1 MGWNAYLAK
10 KYLRSPSK
18 RGIRLV
24 LRLAIFGVALGVA
37 TLMLT
42 QSVMSGFE
50 KVFRESIL
58 GFNAHLVLLKQGEME
73 DLSAEANAI
82 QQKLGADYVAG
93 TPFLYREV
101 LLVAKG
107 RVKGAVLKGI
117 DPLTFSRVY
126 AVKVRPFSRPQ
137 VPAKIEDLLKTE
149 SGLPALVLGADL
161 AKELGVEKPGA
172 TLKIFLPK
180 RGAEKAGAEN
190 FRSFE
195 VSGTFSTGLYEYDH
209 GFAFV
214 DLKTLQGLLEAEG
227 RATGIEMTLKDPAAA
242 DAVAEKLE
250 AGMSSAY
257 QAVSWQ
263 RLNGPLFSALHK
275 ERLMFL
281 VIMTMVVAVASFNI
295 VGVLLLMIFDKAR
308 EISILRSLGATV
320 RGLQRVFAYQ
330 GLAVGVIGGILGI
343 GLGAGLAWVVQ
354 STELL
359 KLEKEVYLVDRLPVE
374 WSPWVALTVGAVTLA
389 VTLAASWAGVS
400 RLKRSGLDL

>member
-1 MGWNAYLAK
+1 MSWKIFLAE
-10 KYLRSPSK
+10 KYLRSPAK

-24 LRLAIFGVALGVA
+24 LRLAVFGVALGVA
-37 TLMLT
+37 TLTLT

-73 DLSAEANAI
+73 DIPAEEKAI
-82 QQKLGADYVAG
+82 QAKLGADYRGG
-93 TPFLYREV
+93 TPFLYREG

-117 DPLTFSRVY
+117 DPLTFNRVY
-126 AVKVRPFSRPQ
+126 AVKVRPFSRTQ
-137 VPAKIEDLLKTE
+137 VPAKIEDLLKTDK
-149 SGLPALVLGADL
+149 GLPALVLGSDL
-161 AKELGVEKPGA
+161 AKELEVEGLGS

-180 RGAEKAGAEN
+180 RGAEKGGEEN
-190 FRSFE
+190 FRTFE
-195 VSGTFSTGLYEYDH
+195 VTGVFSTGLYEYDH

-214 DLKTLQGLLEAEG
+214 DLQTLQGLLEAEG
-227 RATGIEMTLKDPAAA
+227 RASGIEMVIRDPAAA
-242 DAVAEKLE
+242 EAIAENLE
-250 AGMSSAY
+250 AGLSPAY

-281 VIMTMVVAVASFNI
+281 IIMAMVVAVASFNI

-320 RGLQRVFAYQ
+320 GGLQRVFAYQ
-330 GLAVGVIGGILGI
+330 GLAIGAVGGILGI
-343 GLGAGLAWVVQ
+343 GLGAGIAWLVQ
-354 STELL
+354 RTEWL
-359 KLEKEVYLVDRLPVE
+359 KLEKEVYLVERLPVE
-374 WSPWVALTVGAVTLA
+374 WSPEVALTVGAVTLA
-389 VTLAASWAGVS
+389 VTLVASLVGVS

>member
-58 GFNAHLVLLKQGEME
+58 GFNAHLVLLKQGDME
-73 DLSAEANAI
+73 DIPAEEKGI
-82 QQKLGADYVAG
+82 QEKLGADFLGG

-101 LLVAKG
+101 LLVSQG

-137 VPAKIEDLLKTE
+137 VPAKIEDLLKTGGE
-149 SGLPALVLGADL
+149 LPALVLGADL

-214 DLKTLQGLLEAEG
+214 DLTTLQGLLDAEG
-227 RATGIEMTLKDPAAA
+227 RATGIEMVLKDPAAA
-242 DAVAEKLE
+242 DAVADKLE
-250 AGMSSAY
+250 DGMSPAY

-263 RLNGPLFSALHK
+263 RLNGPLFSALRK

-330 GLAVGVIGGILGI
+330 GLTVGVIGGILGI
-343 GLGAGLAWVVQ
+343 GLGAAVAWVVQ
-354 STELL
+354 NTELL
-359 KLEKEVYLVDRLPVE
+359 KLEKEVYLVERLPVE

-389 VTLAASWAGVS
+389 VTLAASLVGVS

>member
-1 MGWNAYLAK
+1 MGWNLFLAE
-10 KYLRSPSK
+10 KYLRAPAK

-50 KVFRESIL
+50 RVFRESIL

-73 DLSAEANAI
+73 DVPAEEKAI
-82 QQKLGADYVAG
+82 ASKLGDEYRGG
-93 TPFLYREV
+93 TSFLYREV

-117 DPLTFSRVY
+117 DPLTFNRVY
-126 AVKVRPFSRPQ
+126 AVKVRPFSGPQ
-137 VPAKIEDLLKTE
+137 VPAKIEDLLKNS
-149 SGLPALVLGADL
+149 SGLPTLVLGADL
-161 AKELGVEKPGA
+161 AKELGVEAAGA
-172 TLKIFLPK
+172 RLKVFLPK
-180 RGAEKAGAEN
+180 RGAEKAGKEN
-190 FRSFE
+190 FQNFE
-195 VSGTFSTGLYEYDH
+195 VSGVFSTGLYEYDH

-214 DLKTLQGLLEAEG
+214 DLKTLQGLLDAEG
-227 RATGIEMTLKDPAAA
+227 RATGIEMVLKDPEAAEA
-242 DAVAEKLE
+242 IAQRLE
-250 AGMSSAY
+250 EGMSSAY

-263 RLNGPLFSALHK
+263 RLNGPLFSALRK

-281 VIMTMVVAVASFNI
+281 FIMAMVVAVASFNI
-295 VGVLLLMIFDKAR
+295 VGVLLLMIFDKGR
-308 EISILRSLGATV
+308 EISILRSLGAPL

-330 GLAVGVIGGILGI
+330 GLTIGAIGGALGI
-343 GLGAGLAWVVQ
+343 ALGAAVAWLVQ

-359 KLEKEVYLVDRLPVE
+359 KLEKEVYLVERLPVE

-389 VTLAASWAGVS
+389 VTLAASLVGVS